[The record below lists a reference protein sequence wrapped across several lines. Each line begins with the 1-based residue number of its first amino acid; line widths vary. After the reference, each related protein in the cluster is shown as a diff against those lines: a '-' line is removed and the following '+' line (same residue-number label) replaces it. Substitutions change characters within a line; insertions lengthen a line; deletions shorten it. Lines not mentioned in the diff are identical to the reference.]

1 MQASVSGPP
10 SSAGAERVQMSVR
23 SPGAG
28 GGAHVSGQ
36 QFGPF
41 RIVM

>member
-23 SPGAG
+23 SPGG